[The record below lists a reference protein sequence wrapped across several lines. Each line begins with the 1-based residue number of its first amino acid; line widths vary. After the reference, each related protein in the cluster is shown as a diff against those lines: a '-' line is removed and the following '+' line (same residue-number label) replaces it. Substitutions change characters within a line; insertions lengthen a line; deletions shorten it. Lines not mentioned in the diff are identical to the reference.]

1 MHEYDIDWLMPIN
14 KSVVDDTEVS
24 FDNKSNILT
33 NIHYLL
39 NEYKRI
45 KKRIYR

>member
-24 FDNKSNILT
+24 FDNKSDILT
-33 NIHYLL
+33 KICAKSPLL
-39 NEYKRI
+39 
-45 KKRIYR
+45 